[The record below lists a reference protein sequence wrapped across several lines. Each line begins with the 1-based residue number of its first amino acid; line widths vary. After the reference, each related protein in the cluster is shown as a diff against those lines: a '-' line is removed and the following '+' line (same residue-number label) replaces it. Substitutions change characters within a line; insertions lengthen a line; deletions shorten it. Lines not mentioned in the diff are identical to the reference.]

1 MTHAEQIA
9 TITEAFWRDRA
20 PAEWLP
26 QSDEI
31 TAAYTEPAPD
41 DRPIG
46 DVASL
51 PREEQVALIRQAYW
65 AGRAPALSTHPW
77 LAAAADLLLAHAAI
91 AKLKAAA

>member
-1 MTHAEQIA
+1 MTHEEQIA

-31 TAAYTEPAPD
+31 TAAYTEPVPEA
-41 DRPIG
+41 RPIG

-51 PREEQVALIRQAYW
+51 PREEQIELIRQAYW

-77 LAAAADLLLAHAAI
+77 LDAAHDLLLAHAAI
-91 AKLKAAA
+91 ANMKAAA